1 MDEEIKKVLTIEVN
15 GDQTVKGLKEEIN
28 LLRDALLNVE
38 KGSDD
43 YKKVLERLIDDQ
55 KRLTE
60 VMSAGKKEITAAA
73 GSYNALS
80 QEMSAL
86 KKVWKEVTDETARAE
101 IGKRIL
107 EINNELKEMDASI
120 GVFSRN
126 VGDYTNSIVDASK
139 LILGNLGQI
148 NPVLGKLG
156 GQISSMIPLIQK
168 TTKVATTG
176 LKGIKAAIA
185 STGIGAL
192 IIALGLVVSNFDKIK
207 NAVTNLIPKLKEHKE
222 GIEAITTST
231 DAFVTATEKANSEID
246 LQAQLMQIEGANMA
260 AILEFRATETRLL
273 IENTK
278 AKREELAAQL
288 QSLIGQGTYWDVLG
302 MKIKGNTKEV
312 IALTENIKKLD
323 SQIESL
329 EKQSNALSNQIILN
343 NYRVWNGLTA
353 DTKTGSEKRIKIEKE
368 ELDKRLSNLNNF
380 IEQAKRLNE
389 SYYTEEQKITKKF
402 TDEQKTAIN
411 GLYAD
416 VITELRNSEFPSQ
429 IEDNL
434 LKFNKF
440 PKKLQE
446 KISSAFKNLDLSKSG
461 AEITNDLRSA
471 LDSIDLDGLSDK
483 LQKEFKN
490 LINSINISDVNI
502 NIVDELNEALS
513 SGNFDKLAEKI
524 RELYPDNAEIQTIV
538 NRYKELNEQII
549 KDRERAEKELYTE
562 RIQTNAETLV
572 AIREQEEKNAE
583 DLINLQLREQNAL
596 RGDKAEDR
604 IQQLLDE
611 QEAENKIYDER
622 IKSYENYIALYKEIA
637 NDEQATDKAR
647 EEAAANVAQAEIEM
661 QNLVTEKLIANLEKQ
676 NDVKEEQVAKTKEMI
691 DDITDFANK
700 VGDILGSIADYWMDY
715 VNDQI
720 KAGDMSKEEG
730 ERQFKWIKTLQIAQT
745 TIQTLAAA
753 MAAFNGITSSTG
765 GWGIA
770 AAAAEMAAVI
780 ATGAMQIAKIKA
792 TTLQSESSNNISQGA
807 QIRTITTD
815 FQPNYVA
822 AQTGQSETDNLAN
835 AVSQQPIYV
844 NVVEVENMMNNRK
857 VRTVES
863 EF

>member
-148 NPVLGKLG
+148 SPVLGQLG

-168 TTKVATTG
+168 TTKVATTS

-192 IIALGLVVSNFDKIK
+192 IISLGLLVSNWRK
-207 NAVTNLIPKLKEHKE
+207 VTDAIIDHIPRLKEQKDA
-222 GIEAITTST
+222 INDITTANN
-231 DAFVTATEKANSEID
+231 AFLTSLQNINSEID
-246 LQAQLMQIEGANMA
+246 FEATLMRIQGESKA
-260 AILEFRATETRLL
+260 AILQFRYEQTQAL
-273 IENTK
+273 IEQTK
-278 AKREELAAQL
+278 AQIENYKAARAATIENLSMWDTLKGRIFYGIKYTEVYTDEIKSLETELA
-288 QSLIGQGTYWDVLG
+288 
-302 MKIKGNTKEV
+302 N
-312 IALTENIKKLD
+312 
-323 SQIESL
+323 L
-329 EKQSNALSNQIILN
+329 EKQSNNLFNEIRLHNFEILN
-343 NYRVWNGLTA
+343 
-353 DTKTGSEKRIKIEKE
+353 GSGNTTTTSSQKRIKIEKE

-380 IEQAKRLNE
+380 IEQAKRLTE
-389 SYYTEEQKITKKF
+389 SYYTEEQNITKKF

-416 VITELRNSEFPSQ
+416 VITELRKSKFPSQ

-490 LINSINISDVNI
+490 LINSININDVNI

-524 RELYPDNAEIQTIV
+524 RELYPDNAEMQAIV

-549 KDRERAEKELYTE
+549 KDRERAEKELHTE
-562 RIQTNAETLV
+562 RIQKNAETLV

-637 NDEQATDKAR
+637 NDEQATDEAR
-647 EEAAANVAQAEIEM
+647 KEAAANVAQAEIEM
-661 QNLVTEKLIANLEKQ
+661 QNLVTEKLITNLEKQ
-676 NDVKEEQVAKTKEMI
+676 NKVKEEQVAKTKEMI

-863 EF
+863 TF